1 MSSSSFECTHI
12 RTTSNVA
19 CIMDPRHQRRLENIE
34 CRMSLSPFDCTHGQ
48 ATYGVVCF
56 SSPWTRYTVGR
67 YQAWHLIL
75 ALEYHTRSNDVEHGI
90 LPWPLDST
98 YAHKMSGVALHISP
112 WKVHSVGMKSGVA
125 CHHGPWKTY
134 TVRQHLVWHAR
145 FVNGKHTL
153 SDDVWRC
160 MPS

>member
-34 CRMSLSPFDCTHGQ
+34 CRMSLSPFDCTHGR

-67 YQAWHLIL
+67 CRAPWTAHTLGRHRAWPVIISLGQ
-75 ALEYHTRSNDVEHGI
+75 HTRSEEVGHD
-90 LPWPLDST
+90 LPSSPLDYT
-98 YAHKMSGVALHISP
+98 HGQRMSGVALHTAP
-112 WKVHSVGMKSGVA
+112 WTAHM
-125 CHHGPWKTY
+125 
-134 TVRQHLVWHAR
+134 VRQRRKWHVIMAL
-145 FVNGKHTL
+145 G
-153 SDDVWRC
+153 
-160 MPS
+160 